1 MDLFGGDSI
10 WPIIIFTV
18 VLFGLFYLLAIRPQ
32 RKRQKQHQH
41 MLTELHKGDRVIT
54 AGGIHGV
61 IDSLDE
67 DTILLRV
74 ESGATL
80 RFARG
85 SIVGKMGE

>member
-1 MDLFGGDSI
+1 MNLLGGDSI

-32 RKRQKQHQH
+32 RKRQKQHQD
-41 MLTELHKGDRVIT
+41 MLGELQRGDRVIT

-61 IDSLDE
+61 IESLNE
-67 DTILLRV
+67 DTIVLRV
-74 ESGATL
+74 ESDAML

-85 SIVGKMGE
+85 SIVGKMGD

>member
-32 RKRQKQHQH
+32 RKRQKNQQD
-41 MLTELHKGDRVIT
+41 LLADLHKGDRVVT

-61 IDSLDE
+61 IDNLDE
-67 DTILLRV
+67 TTVVLRV

-85 SIVGKMGE
+85 SIVGKTSE

>member
-1 MDLFGGDSI
+1 MDLFGSDSI

-32 RKRQKQHQH
+32 RKRQKQHQS
-41 MLTELHKGDRVIT
+41 MLADLQKGTHVIT
-54 AGGIHGV
+54 AGGIHGT
-61 IDSLDE
+61 IESLDE
-67 DTILLRV
+67 ETIVLRV

-85 SIVGKMGE
+85 SIVAKSGE

>member
-1 MDLFGGDSI
+1 MNLFAGDSI

-32 RKRQKQHQH
+32 RKRQKQHQE
-41 MLTELHKGDRVIT
+41 MLGDLQKGTHVIT
-54 AGGIHGV
+54 AGGIHGT
-61 IDSLDE
+61 IESLDE
-67 DTILLRV
+67 ETIVLRV

-85 SIVGKMGE
+85 SIVSKVGD